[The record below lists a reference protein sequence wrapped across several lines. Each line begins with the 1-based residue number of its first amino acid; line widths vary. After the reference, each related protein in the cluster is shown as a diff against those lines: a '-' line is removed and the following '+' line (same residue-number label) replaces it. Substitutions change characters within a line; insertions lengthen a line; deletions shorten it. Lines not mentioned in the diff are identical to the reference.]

1 MLSVLITTQNN
12 NKQRGKEKLLEGID
26 TFMTQIMVMVSWVYA
41 YLQTHQIVSIK
52 HVQLFV
58 CQ

>member
-52 HVQLFV
+52 HV
-58 CQ
+58 

>member
-41 YLQTHQIVSIK
+41 YPQTHQIVSIK